1 MKTTKEI
8 SELVARPHVGH
19 VTVHVAALASG
30 ERLGGCK
37 PEVAHWRLGERDI
50 LIADVGEGSVS
61 AGVPRP
67 HCLPVDG
74 TCLGGD
80 HPVPRTTEDL
90 TAGQQ

>member
-1 MKTTKEI
+1 MSI
-8 SELVARPHVGH
+8 VACNLLVIVDSLLI
-19 VTVHVAALASG
+19 V
-30 ERLGGCK
+30 
-37 PEVAHWRLGERDI
+37 DI
-50 LIADVGEGSVS
+50 FVADVGEGGVS

-80 HPVPRTTEDL
+80 HSVPRTTEDL